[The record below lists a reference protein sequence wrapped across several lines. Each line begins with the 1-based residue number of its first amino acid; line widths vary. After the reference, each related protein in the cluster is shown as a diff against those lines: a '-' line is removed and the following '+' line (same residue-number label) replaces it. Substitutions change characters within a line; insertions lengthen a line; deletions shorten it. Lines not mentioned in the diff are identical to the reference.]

1 MASKRKSTIPCMI
14 PKKLMSVQEGQ
25 GAKAKTLPVL
35 AEDKGVIS
43 AVQETNERG
52 RDLKEGSKISSP
64 EGVKIQNEGDA
75 YGCQPC
81 HFKTRDLNIFLDHVY
96 SCHPDFR
103 AEPSFHCLDCGVA
116 TRKFEG
122 LALHNARAHPSSAA
136 TTLQL
141 RKRDWKL
148 TVEQKLVNGGG
159 SAESEI
165 SISKTPIMKTL
176 RGKGE
181 HKRIVVSHVTDEPSP
196 AAGNEAEGKDPS
208 VAPPSATTMNS
219 NAAGRAALPSTV
231 PIVNG
236 SPALSVLKV
245 PVAQVLQN
253 CTFLQQSVPTEVP
266 TLQSSSFT
274 HSSSSTSDSKNLP
287 KVMIPLSSIPTYAA
301 AMDTSS
307 FLKTSFSKFPYPT
320 KAELCYLTVVTNY
333 PEEQIKIWFTAQR
346 LKQGISWSPEEI
358 EESRRKMFN
367 TIIQEPNSQPIATHQ
382 QLQPH
387 HRPTHRSHRPAQV
400 AVTIRPSAAGT
411 TGTTHILKDNFGG
424 KGGFIASQPMTSN
437 GIQVGGG
444 PVALAVTPKPHT
456 GAVPQMQARPAAAL
470 VADKGATMMVG
481 VVGSSSSSYISNS
494 INRTSTV
501 ISTTISSGFSSNI
514 SSNSGFSSGGSA
526 NSSSGGLNGSAGSSS
541 CGFTSSSSAIS
552 SGSGFSGNTSSSSS
566 GFTSSGS
573 ASSSSSNLS
582 RNASSSIS
590 MPTVVNSNSSTNTS
604 KSDSTSKGNIFR
616 SATNGGDGKVVDP
629 SPPVVSSGASSRTL
643 PNSFLDPSF
652 YKSKKSQ
659 EQLGALKQSFFRSQF
674 PEQEEVERLTRITGL
689 TVREVR
695 KWFSDRRYHNRNLK
709 GLRASGILGK
719 GPALDFVDSPTSAES
734 PKASQSSP
742 SPPPALSP
750 QNRLTSQQE
759 SDDCLIEPHEKDT
772 LERKMEGGDFDKEVD
787 VSNNGKDTSTKE
799 EEGCEGQVPSP
810 GTSWQ
815 QCFKEDCEEEE
826 DPMSNLPDP
835 KPKINPI
842 KINLKRLKVTEAC
855 SKQGLEDSQQDMDS
869 QSPKTSSLSVS
880 TCTPTR
886 GKKTP
891 EQMHLLKQVFARTQW
906 PSSEQ
911 YDQLVVLTGLPRPE
925 VVRWF
930 GDSRYVFKNGQ
941 LKWLESYQNTIEME
955 VEEEKLKMAKSEDA
969 RAQDQPL
976 ALPSRLEVRGL
987 AGSQKEHILHG
998 SSATPLLPNG
1008 DKETETQ
1015 KDQAIATEGL
1025 PPPNDEA
1032 ALETKGQ
1039 STLNKPRE
1047 APSGAE

>member
-437 GIQVGGG
+437 GIQ
-444 PVALAVTPKPHT
+444 
-456 GAVPQMQARPAAAL
+456 
-470 VADKGATMMVG
+470 
-481 VVGSSSSSYISNS
+481 
-494 INRTSTV
+494 
-501 ISTTISSGFSSNI
+501 
-514 SSNSGFSSGGSA
+514 
-526 NSSSGGLNGSAGSSS
+526 
-541 CGFTSSSSAIS
+541 
-552 SGSGFSGNTSSSSS
+552 
-566 GFTSSGS
+566 
-573 ASSSSSNLS
+573 
-582 RNASSSIS
+582 
-590 MPTVVNSNSSTNTS
+590 
-604 KSDSTSKGNIFR
+604 
-616 SATNGGDGKVVDP
+616 
-629 SPPVVSSGASSRTL
+629 
-643 PNSFLDPSF
+643 
-652 YKSKKSQ
+652 SKKSQ

-1047 APSGAE
+1047 APS